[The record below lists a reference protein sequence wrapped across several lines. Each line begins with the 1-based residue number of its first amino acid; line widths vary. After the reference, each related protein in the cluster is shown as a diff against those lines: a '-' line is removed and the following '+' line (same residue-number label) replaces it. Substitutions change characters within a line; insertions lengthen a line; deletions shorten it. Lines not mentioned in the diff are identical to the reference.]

1 MKGVIFKKK
10 ELDFWKKF
18 DEKHAKDAL
27 NFTKAKLGQEIW
39 LDTIHQTIT
48 SYKQASS
55 NGIVWSKEEKELFE
69 SLSLNEQRKMIVKK
83 SELKSVLFP
92 YVNVDYTP
100 YTYSTRSKESGKE
113 SFEKAKALL
122 NKNKDKVFS
131 ELDKTTSENILHF
144 FRIAYKS
151 GNLEAGVNLAK
162 LLFKK
167 AKSSDYEGVFDD
179 IRESVKITKDLLN
192 HNIPENAYH
201 YYALYKW
208 SDDTSRFYH
217 KELTSFNLG
226 LIREEAKDCYNYAL
240 ECVVWEAIDEEAQRN
255 DRDLFGAE
263 LYLAAAIKYQ
273 SPIAFLKAAQFYA
286 PSGLTRE
293 VLNYALI
300 PYNACLRCS
309 IALGSKEALETL
321 ISNYKNGLR
330 MMRKNPLQAQ
340 LLKTHGE
347 QRKLING
354 LDPFFDEKFKPE
366 YIIDYGSFLT
376 SLGYGGT
383 IVYPGISRLI
393 AQGRIKD
400 PRDSDATKESIKEYY
415 LIVWEMIV
423 SLAEMYNFIP
433 MEKNVFHYISIQIY
447 SKLIYGYPSARP
459 YVFPKEILDLK
470 IDFSKGLEGYG
481 IDPEEEND
489 SESTGE

>member
-1 MKGVIFKKK
+1 MKGTIFREE

-18 DEKHAKDAL
+18 YEKHTKDAL
-27 NFTKAKLGQEIW
+27 NFTKYDSDKEAW
-39 LDTIHQTIT
+39 LKEMHKTIT
-48 SYKQASS
+48 SYKEAPS
-55 NGIVWSKEEKELFE
+55 NGIVWTKEEKELFE

-92 YVNVDYTP
+92 YVDVDYKA
-100 YTYSTRSKESGKE
+100 YEYSTRSKESGKE

-255 DRDLFGAE
+255 DRDLLGAE

-286 PSGLTRE
+286 PSGLTSE
-293 VLNYALI
+293 VLDYALI
-300 PYNACLRCS
+300 PYNACLRCA

-340 LLKTHGE
+340 LLSTHGE

-354 LDPFFDEKFKPE
+354 LDPYFDEKFKPE
-366 YIIDYGSFLT
+366 YIIDYGSLI

-383 IVYPGISRLI
+383 IVYPGISRLVS
-393 AQGRIKD
+393 QGRIKD

-415 LIVWEMIV
+415 LTVWEMLV
-423 SLAEMYNFIP
+423 SLANILEFEENLLAS
-433 MEKNVFHYISIQIY
+433 HYHYFTIQIY

-459 YVFPKEILDLK
+459 YVFPKEILDLP

-481 IDPEEEND
+481 VDPNENNN
-489 SESTGE
+489 ESTED

>member
-1 MKGVIFKKK
+1 MKGVIFREE

-18 DEKHAKDAL
+18 DTEVMNVILPPNKS
-27 NFTKAKLGQEIW
+27 KLDF
-39 LDTIHQTIT
+39 LRDTIHQTIT

-55 NGIVWSKEEKELFE
+55 NGIVWTKEEKELFE

-179 IRESVKITKDLLN
+179 IRESVKITKDLLSY
-192 HNIPENAYH
+192 NIPENAYH

-217 KELTSFNLG
+217 RMLTSSILG

-240 ECVVWEAIDEEAQRN
+240 ECVVWEAIDEEAQR
-255 DRDLFGAE
+255 DSIERTLRAAE

-273 SPIAFLKAAQFYA
+273 SPIAFFKAAQNYA
-286 PSGLTRE
+286 PSGLSSE
-293 VLNYALI
+293 DLGYALI

-309 IALGSKEALETL
+309 IALGNKEALETL

-340 LLKTHGE
+340 LLSTHGE

-366 YIIDYGSFLT
+366 YIIDYGYLF
-376 SLGYGGT
+376 SLEYGGT

-415 LIVWEMIV
+415 LTVWEMLV
-423 SLAEMYNFIP
+423 SATNTYVFAENMPVSYSGFIAN
-433 MEKNVFHYISIQIY
+433 KIY
-447 SKLIYGYPSARP
+447 SKLIYGYPSARA

-481 IDPEEEND
+481 VDPNENNNENTED
-489 SESTGE
+489 

>member
-55 NGIVWSKEEKELFE
+55 NGIVWTKEEKELFE

-92 YVNVDYTP
+92 YVDVDYKA
-100 YTYSTRSKESGKE
+100 YEYSTRSKESGKE

-255 DRDLFGAE
+255 DRDLLGAE

-273 SPIAFLKAAQFYA
+273 SPIAFLKAAQNYA
-286 PSGLTRE
+286 PSGLTSE
-293 VLNYALI
+293 VLRYALI
-300 PYNACLRCS
+300 PYNACLRCA

-340 LLKTHGE
+340 LLSTHEE

-354 LDPFFDEKFKPE
+354 LDPYFDEKFKPE
-366 YIIDYGSFLT
+366 YIIDYGSSLI

-383 IVYPGISRLI
+383 IVYPGISRLVS
-393 AQGRIKD
+393 QGRIKD

-415 LIVWEMIV
+415 LTVWEMIV
-423 SLAEMYNFIP
+423 SLIKLLDIKNL
-433 MEKNVFHYISIQIY
+433 EKNVFHYIGTQIY
-447 SKLIYGYPSARP
+447 SRLIYGYPSARP
-459 YVFPKEILDLK
+459 YVFPKEILDLP
-470 IDFSKGLEGYG
+470 IDFSKELEGYG
-481 IDPEEEND
+481 VDPNENNN
-489 SESTGE
+489 ESKED

>member
-1 MKGVIFKKK
+1 MKGVIFKQK

-27 NFTKAKLGQEIW
+27 NFTKYNSDKEAW
-39 LDTIHQTIT
+39 LKEMHKTIT
-48 SYKQASS
+48 SYKEAPS
-55 NGIVWSKEEKELFE
+55 NGIVWTKEEKELFE

-179 IRESVKITKDLLN
+179 IRESVKITKDLLSY
-192 HNIPENAYH
+192 NIPENAYH

-217 KELTSFNLG
+217 RMLTSSILG

-255 DRDLFGAE
+255 DRDLLGAE

-286 PSGLTRE
+286 PSGLTSE

-300 PYNACLRCS
+300 PYNACLRCA
-309 IALGSKEALETL
+309 IALGNKEALETL

-340 LLKTHGE
+340 LLSTHGE

-354 LDPFFDEKFKPE
+354 LDPYFDEKFKSE

-383 IVYPGISRLI
+383 IVYPGISRLV

-415 LIVWEMIV
+415 LTVWEMLV

-447 SKLIYGYPSARP
+447 SKLIYGYPSARA

-481 IDPEEEND
+481 VDPNENNNENTED
-489 SESTGE
+489 

>member
-48 SYKQASS
+48 SYKQAPS
-55 NGIVWSKEEKELFE
+55 NGIVWTKEEKELFE

-255 DRDLFGAE
+255 DRDLLGAE

-286 PSGLTRE
+286 PSGLTSE
-293 VLNYALI
+293 VLRYALI

-340 LLKTHGE
+340 LLKTHQE

-354 LDPFFDEKFKPE
+354 LDPYFDERFKPE
-366 YIIDYGSFLT
+366 YIIDYGSSLI

-383 IVYPGISRLI
+383 IVYPGISRLV

-415 LIVWEMIV
+415 LTVWEMIV
-423 SLAEMYNFIP
+423 SLIKLLDIKNL
-433 MEKNVFHYISIQIY
+433 EKNVFHYISIQIY
-447 SKLIYGYPSARP
+447 SKLIYGYPSARA

-481 IDPEEEND
+481 VDPEEEND
-489 SESTGE
+489 NE

>member
-18 DEKHAKDAL
+18 DTEVMNVVLPPNKS
-27 NFTKAKLGQEIW
+27 KLDF
-39 LDTIHQTIT
+39 LRDTIHQTIT

-55 NGIVWSKEEKELFE
+55 NGIVWTKEEKELFE

-92 YVNVDYTP
+92 YVDVDYKA
-100 YTYSTRSKESGKE
+100 YEYSTRSKESGKE

-179 IRESVKITKDLLN
+179 IRESVKITKDLLSY
-192 HNIPENAYH
+192 NIPENAYH

-217 KELTSFNLG
+217 RMLTSSILG

-240 ECVVWEAIDEEAQRN
+240 ECVVWEAIDEEAQR
-255 DRDLFGAE
+255 DSIERTLRAAE

-273 SPIAFLKAAQFYA
+273 SPIAFFKAAQNYA
-286 PSGLTRE
+286 PSGLSSE
-293 VLNYALI
+293 GLGYALI
-300 PYNACLRCS
+300 PYNASLRCA

-340 LLKTHGE
+340 LLSTHGE

-366 YIIDYGSFLT
+366 YIIDYGYLF
-376 SLGYGGT
+376 SLEYGGT
-383 IVYPGISRLI
+383 IVYPGISRLVS
-393 AQGRIKD
+393 QGRIKD

-415 LIVWEMIV
+415 LTVWEMLV

-447 SKLIYGYPSARP
+447 SKLIYGYPSARA

-481 IDPEEEND
+481 VDPNENNN
-489 SESTGE
+489 ESTED

>member
-1 MKGVIFKKK
+1 
-10 ELDFWKKF
+10 
-18 DEKHAKDAL
+18 
-27 NFTKAKLGQEIW
+27 
-39 LDTIHQTIT
+39 
-48 SYKQASS
+48 
-55 NGIVWSKEEKELFE
+55 
-69 SLSLNEQRKMIVKK
+69 
-83 SELKSVLFP
+83 
-92 YVNVDYTP
+92 
-100 YTYSTRSKESGKE
+100 
-113 SFEKAKALL
+113 
-122 NKNKDKVFS
+122 
-131 ELDKTTSENILHF
+131 
-144 FRIAYKS
+144 
-151 GNLEAGVNLAK
+151 
-162 LLFKK
+162 
-167 AKSSDYEGVFDD
+167 
-179 IRESVKITKDLLN
+179 
-192 HNIPENAYH
+192 
-201 YYALYKW
+201 
-208 SDDTSRFYH
+208 
-217 KELTSFNLG
+217 
-226 LIREEAKDCYNYAL
+226 
-240 ECVVWEAIDEEAQRN
+240 VWEAIDEEAQRN
-255 DRDLFGAE
+255 DRDLLGAE

-286 PSGLTRE
+286 PSGLTSE
-293 VLNYALI
+293 VLDYALI

-309 IALGSKEALETL
+309 IALGNKEALETL

-340 LLKTHGE
+340 LLSTHGE

-354 LDPFFDEKFKPE
+354 LDPYFDEKFKPE

-415 LIVWEMIV
+415 LTVWEMLV

-447 SKLIYGYPSARP
+447 SKLIYGYPSARA

-481 IDPEEEND
+481 VDPNENNNENTED
-489 SESTGE
+489 